1 MAEIREGRI
10 AVEKFM
16 RSAPS
21 LASFLVV
28 LRCRN
33 PTFPPPG
40 HAGAVEP
47 AVRTVHRM
55 LQPLPACLA
64 GKREREREREREIL
78 ID

>member
-28 LRCRN
+28 LRCCN
-33 PTFPPPG
+33 PSFPPPG

-47 AVRTVHRM
+47 AVRTMHRM
-55 LQPLPACLA
+55 LHHLPSCPA
-64 GKREREREREREIL
+64 GWRERETETER
-78 ID
+78 DFD